1 MRPKVSVIV
10 PCYNSEGTIVRTL
23 ESLAAQTLGDLEIVV
38 VNDGST
44 DGSLKKI
51 QDFQKKNPLL
61 NLQVFTTENEGI
73 AATRNFALSKVSGEY
88 FGFLDSDDYTAS
100 DMFQKLYEKA
110 VSENLEMVISDF
122 YWVNSKGTR
131 LQKEGPYQPGPDM
144 MVRLFATLWNKLY
157 RTDFIRGLDVRF
169 PDGNRYEDSCFL
181 YCLCCHLTRIG
192 FVQEPFVRYVQ
203 VHASITHSNN
213 DQVKNMITVFQI
225 ILQYYRDHGEYERY
239 HDALEYIHIK
249 YFLGNSFLRSSKIA
263 DPEDRRRTIRMGWD
277 LLNRE
282 FPEWHRNRYLQE
294 LGGMKNRYFA
304 MVNENNV
311 MFFAWLFHTF
321 GKDNL

>member
-1 MRPKVSVIV
+1 
-10 PCYNSEGTIVRTL
+10 
-23 ESLAAQTLGDLEIVV
+23 
-38 VNDGST
+38 
-44 DGSLKKI
+44 
-51 QDFQKKNPLL
+51 
-61 NLQVFTTENEGI
+61 
-73 AATRNFALSKVSGEY
+73 
-88 FGFLDSDDYTAS
+88 
-100 DMFQKLYEKA
+100 
-110 VSENLEMVISDF
+110 
-122 YWVNSKGTR
+122 
-131 LQKEGPYQPGPDM
+131 
-144 MVRLFATLWNKLY
+144 
-157 RTDFIRGLDVRF
+157 
-169 PDGNRYEDSCFL
+169 
-181 YCLCCHLTRIG
+181 
-192 FVQEPFVRYVQ
+192 
-203 VHASITHSNN
+203 
-213 DQVKNMITVFQI
+213 MITVFQI

-282 FPEWHRNRYLQE
+282 FPEWHKNRYLQE